1 MSEPSSPGHD
11 PLAALRQPDFIL
23 FSIARFASASAQTM
37 FQAALA
43 WHVYEIS
50 GQALQ
55 LGVLGLV
62 RFAPQ
67 LAATFVAGAVAD
79 TYDRKRIVLISQ
91 TVPALI
97 SIVLA
102 FTTQNDAATLPL
114 IYSLVVLLALANA
127 FENPARQALLPSIVR
142 RETFQNAITVTTT
155 LQSLAFITGPS
166 VAGVLIATAGVAAT
180 YGANIALLAVSV
192 VALAMLHPRPLEGER
207 RRVSIEAIVE
217 GARFVWNRQVLL
229 GSMALDMFAV
239 IFGGAQALLPVYA
252 SDILHVGGAGY
263 GILASSMN
271 GGALAASLVL
281 VVVPQIQ
288 RTGVALLVSIVGFA
302 VATIAF
308 GLSRSFPVAVA
319 AYALV
324 GLSDQV
330 SVVMRQTTVQ
340 LATPDRLRGRVTA
353 INALFVG
360 SSNQLGA
367 VRAGFMAQWT
377 SATFSVVSGGVICL
391 GIVGAVAL
399 FMPELRR
406 YRIDGRHRTEAEIAR
421 DEDREAAAVS

>member
-1 MSEPSSPGHD
+1 MSEPPSPRHD
-11 PLAALRQPDFIL
+11 PLAALRQPDFVR
-23 FSIARFASASAQTM
+23 FSLARFASASAQTM

-43 WHVYEIS
+43 WQVYEIS

-79 TYDRKRIVLISQ
+79 TYDRKKIVLLAQ
-91 TVPALI
+91 TVPTACSL
-97 SIVLA
+97 VLA
-102 FTTQNDAATLPL
+102 VATQADGASLPL
-114 IYSLVVLLALANA
+114 IYALVVAIALANA

-155 LQSLAFITGPS
+155 LQSLAFIMGPS
-166 VAGVLIATAGVAAT
+166 IAGVIIATAGVAAT
-180 YGANIALLAVSV
+180 YAANIVLLLVSV
-192 VALAMLHPRPLEGER
+192 IVLATLHPRPLEGER
-207 RRVSIEAIVE
+207 RTVSLEAIKE
-217 GARFVWNRQVLL
+217 GAVFVWRRQVLL

-252 SDILHVGGAGY
+252 TDILHVGGAGY

-271 GGALAASLVL
+271 AGALIASVVL
-281 VVVPQIQ
+281 VVLRQVQ
-288 RTGVALLVSIVGFA
+288 RTGLALLISIVGFA
-302 VATIAF
+302 VATIVF
-308 GLSRSFPVAVA
+308 GLARSFPLAVVA
-319 AYALV
+319 YMLV

-367 VRAGFMAQWT
+367 VRAGFVAAAT
-377 SATFSVVSGGVICL
+377 TPTFSVVSGGFACL
-391 GIVGAVAL
+391 GVVAIIAL
-399 FMPELRR
+399 LLPELRR
-406 YRIDGRHRTEAEIAR
+406 YRIDLVPNP
-421 DEDREAAAVS
+421 EAAEGDPKATAAH

>member
-1 MSEPSSPGHD
+1 
-11 PLAALRQPDFIL
+11 LRQPNFVL

-43 WHVYEIS
+43 WHVYDIS

-79 TYDRKRIVLISQ
+79 TYDRKRIVLLSQ

-97 SIVLA
+97 SVALA
-102 FTTQNDAATLPL
+102 LSTRNDSATLPL

-192 VALAMLHPRPLEGER
+192 VALALLRPRPLEGER
-207 RRVSIEAIVE
+207 RRVSLEAIKE
-217 GARFVWNRQVLL
+217 GALFVWNRQVLL
-229 GSMALDMFAV
+229 GAMALDMFAV

-252 SDILHVGGAGY
+252 SDILHVGGTGY

-271 GGALAASLVL
+271 VGALLASLVL

-288 RTGVALLVSIVGFA
+288 RTGVALLISIVGFA
-302 VATIAF
+302 VATVAF
-308 GLSRSFPVAVA
+308 GLSTSFPVAVA

-367 VRAGFMAQWT
+367 VRAGFVAEWT
-377 SATFSVVSGGVICL
+377 SAVFSVVSGGVICL
-391 GIVGAVAL
+391 GIVGAVAAL
-399 FMPELRR
+399 MPELRR
-406 YRIDGRHRTEAEIAR
+406 YRVDGRHRTAEEIAR
-421 DEDREAAAVS
+421 DEREAALTS

>member
-1 MSEPSSPGHD
+1 MSEPPSQRHD
-11 PLAALRQPDFIL
+11 PFAALRQPDFVR
-23 FSIARFASASAQTM
+23 FSLARFASASAQTM

-43 WHVYEIS
+43 WQVYEIS

-67 LAATFVAGAVAD
+67 LAATFIAGAVAD
-79 TYDRKRIVLISQ
+79 TYDRKKIVLLAQ
-91 TVPALI
+91 TVPAACSLI
-97 SIVLA
+97 LA
-102 FTTQNDAATLPL
+102 LATRADTANLTL
-114 IYSLVVLLALANA
+114 IYALVVAIALANA

-155 LQSLAFITGPS
+155 LQSLAFIMGPS
-166 VAGVLIATAGVAAT
+166 IAGVVIATAGVAAT
-180 YGANIALLAVSV
+180 YATNIVLLVVSV
-192 VALAMLHPRPLEGER
+192 IVLATLHPRPLEGDR
-207 RRVSIEAIVE
+207 RAVSIEAIKE
-217 GARFVWNRQVLL
+217 GAVFVWRRQVLL

-252 SDILHVGGAGY
+252 TDILHVGGAGY

-271 GGALAASLVL
+271 VGALIASIALVG
-281 VVVPQIQ
+281 VKQVQ
-288 RTGVALLVSIVGFA
+288 RTGLALLISIVGFA
-302 VATIAF
+302 IATIVF
-308 GLSRSFPVAVA
+308 GLARSFPLAVVA
-319 AYALV
+319 YMLV

-367 VRAGFMAQWT
+367 VRAGFVAAAT
-377 SATFSVVSGGVICL
+377 NPTFSVVSGGFACL
-391 GIVGAVAL
+391 GVVAAIAL
-399 FMPELRR
+399 LLPELRR
-406 YRIDGRHRTEAEIAR
+406 YRVDSAPDPEAS
-421 DEDREAAAVS
+421 EAQAPAKASG

>member
-1 MSEPSSPGHD
+1 
-11 PLAALRQPDFIL
+11 
-23 FSIARFASASAQTM
+23 M

-79 TYDRKRIVLISQ
+79 TYDRKRIVLLSQ
-91 TVPALI
+91 TVPAVCSL
-97 SIVLA
+97 VLA
-102 FTTQNDAATLPL
+102 LYTRSDSANLTL
-114 IYSLVVLLALANA
+114 IYGLVVLLALANA

-155 LQSLAFITGPS
+155 LQSLAFIMGPS
-166 VAGVLIATAGVAAT
+166 IAGVLIATAGVAAT
-180 YGANIALLAVSV
+180 YAANIVLLAISV
-192 VALAMLHPRPLEGER
+192 AALAMLHPRPLEGER
-207 RRVSIEAIVE
+207 RSVSVEAIKE
-217 GARFVWNRQVLL
+217 GAHFVWTRQVLL

-271 GGALAASLVL
+271 VGALLASLVL
-281 VVVPQIQ
+281 VMLRQVQ
-288 RTGVALLVSIVGFA
+288 RTGLALLISIVGFA
-302 VATIAF
+302 FATIAF
-308 GLSRSFPVAVA
+308 GLARSFPLAVL
-319 AYALV
+319 AYMLV
-324 GLSDQV
+324 GVSDQI

-367 VRAGFMAQWT
+367 VRAGFMAAAT
-377 SATFSVVSGGVICL
+377 SPTISVVGGGFMCL
-391 GIVGAVAL
+391 GVVAAVAVL
-399 FMPELRR
+399 LPELRR
-406 YRIDGRHRTEAEIAR
+406 YRIDSAP
-421 DEDREAAAVS
+421 DPEAADAEAVAQEAAKREQASTS

>member
-1 MSEPSSPGHD
+1 
-11 PLAALRQPDFIL
+11 
-23 FSIARFASASAQTM
+23 M

-43 WHVYEIS
+43 WQVYEIS

-79 TYDRKRIVLISQ
+79 TYDRKKIVLLAQ
-91 TVPALI
+91 TVPTACSL
-97 SIVLA
+97 VLA
-102 FTTQNDAATLPL
+102 VATQADGASLPL
-114 IYSLVVLLALANA
+114 IYALVVAIALANA

-155 LQSLAFITGPS
+155 LQSLAFIMGPS
-166 VAGVLIATAGVAAT
+166 IAGVIIATAGVAAT
-180 YGANIALLAVSV
+180 YAANIVLLLVSV
-192 VALAMLHPRPLEGER
+192 IVLATLHPRPLEGER
-207 RRVSIEAIVE
+207 RTVSLEAIKE
-217 GARFVWNRQVLL
+217 GAVFVWRRQVLL

-252 SDILHVGGAGY
+252 TDILHVGGAGY

-271 GGALAASLVL
+271 AGALIASVVL
-281 VVVPQIQ
+281 VVLRQVQ
-288 RTGVALLVSIVGFA
+288 RTGLALLISIVGFA
-302 VATIAF
+302 VATIVF
-308 GLSRSFPVAVA
+308 GLARSFPLAVVA
-319 AYALV
+319 YMLV

-367 VRAGFMAQWT
+367 VRAGFVAAAT
-377 SATFSVVSGGVICL
+377 TPTFSVVSGGFACL
-391 GIVGAVAL
+391 GVVAIIAL
-399 FMPELRR
+399 LLPELRR
-406 YRIDGRHRTEAEIAR
+406 YRIDLVPNP
-421 DEDREAAAVS
+421 EAAEGDPKATAAH